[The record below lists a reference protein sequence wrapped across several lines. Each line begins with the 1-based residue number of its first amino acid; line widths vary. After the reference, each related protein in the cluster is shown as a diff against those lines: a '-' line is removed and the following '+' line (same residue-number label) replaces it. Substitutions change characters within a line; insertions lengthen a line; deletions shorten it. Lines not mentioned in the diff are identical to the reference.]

1 MIKKKKI
8 AITLIAGVMF
18 FVAIAL
24 AGGCTLG
31 QGDAGGERSRGG
43 GSIKDDFGGSVIS
56 REVFGK
62 DVE

>member
-24 AGGCTLG
+24 AGGCALG
-31 QGDAGGERSRGG
+31 QGDAGGGRSRG

-56 REVFGK
+56 REVESK